1 MMKRSGLILSIVAFA
16 LLFAGLAMADNIQT
30 LTLVG
35 VAGFNQNG
43 YYDNP
48 YYGSFDG
55 GNSLFNMFCDDLL
68 HEVNQG
74 DQWQVNVINGAEA
87 SGARFFGSI
96 GQQGYDMLFW
106 LDTQYTAANYSSWGD
121 ISEAGWDIVN
131 PGAFGGNALLWVASA
146 EANWASINPSDF
158 VILTPTDP
166 NDGQEMTAPAPE
178 PSGLLLLGSGIL
190 SLAAAARKRWL

>member
-1 MMKRSGLILSIVAFA
+1 MMKRSGLVLSILAFA

-30 LTLVG
+30 LTLAG
-35 VAGFNQNG
+35 VNGFNQNG

-74 DQWQVNVINGAEA
+74 DQWQVNVINGADA

-121 ISEAGWDIVN
+121 ISEAGWDIAD

-146 EANWASINPSDF
+146 EANWASINPADF

-166 NDGQEMTAPAPE
+166 NVGQEMTAQAPE

-190 SLAAAARKRWL
+190 SLAAATRKRWL